1 MSLSYLL
8 GGENHTLFHAWI
20 QCQAECPDAGPGNR
34 GNPSSAP
41 PKRHLLFPAKRVHH
55 DAGAKSKARQQRG
68 LTPASLCFLPSP
80 ASAPGRMWGK
90 CFCSLEAELLR
101 LLHVLR
107 AAGEERR
114 AVKCSCSIQH
124 RLQQQEQGKAGTGS
138 QFSQICAMGQLI
150 LRLCAPTVVG
160 IQHKATGEGK
170 CCLTL
175 AKSLENW
182 RSERRAAS
190 LSSLATSSLSPTSA
204 C

>member
-1 MSLSYLL
+1 M
-8 GGENHTLFHAWI
+8 
-20 QCQAECPDAGPGNR
+20 
-34 GNPSSAP
+34 
-41 PKRHLLFPAKRVHH
+41 
-55 DAGAKSKARQQRG
+55 
-68 LTPASLCFLPSP
+68 
-80 ASAPGRMWGK
+80 
-90 CFCSLEAELLR
+90 
-101 LLHVLR
+101 
-107 AAGEERR
+107 
-114 AVKCSCSIQH
+114 KCSCSIQH
-124 RLQQQEQGKAGTGS
+124 RLQQQEQGKAGIGS

-182 RSERRAAS
+182 RSERRATS